1 MLERGNFMY
10 ETSGVIDESFFQLI
24 KYDIIPKKIKK
35 IIACCCMIIFL
46 CIIACAFFK
55 LLLAFIVSVSG
66 LVMFCI
72 TYYLVLKRT
81 LKLSVQRLKETT
93 NRESYVVTTKFL
105 EDGVVILTD
114 YSEEEKF
121 FKYNNLDTLIETK
134 ICYLLFTKSLQY
146 IIVFK
151 EQLTESEKKG
161 LIEFL
166 KSKSIKI
173 DTSINL

>member
-114 YSEEEKF
+114 YSEEE
-121 FKYNNLDTLIETK
+121 NL
-134 ICYLLFTKSLQY
+134 
-146 IIVFK
+146 
-151 EQLTESEKKG
+151 
-161 LIEFL
+161 
-166 KSKSIKI
+166 
-173 DTSINL
+173 